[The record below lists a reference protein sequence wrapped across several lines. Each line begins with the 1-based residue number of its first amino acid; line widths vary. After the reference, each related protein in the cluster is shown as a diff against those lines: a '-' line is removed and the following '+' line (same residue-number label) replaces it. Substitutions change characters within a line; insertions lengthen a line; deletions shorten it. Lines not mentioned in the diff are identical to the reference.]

1 MKEMWSHLGGFGK
14 LLVTVLLVFTS
25 FMVFSLIALLAALP
39 FSDGLSL
46 LSGPQAPLSTGM
58 LRYFQIVQSISVF
71 IIPSLLAGLL
81 FWGHLTRGIGFTQP
95 RAGSIIFSLLI
106 IVVSQP
112 LVSYL
117 GIWNSSMQLPDML
130 RGLEQWMARS
140 EENAADFIFQ
150 ILDTDDPAILL
161 LNILM
166 IAILPALGEEM
177 LFRGVLQPIFGEWF
191 RNNHIAILVTA
202 FLFSAIHL
210 QFFTFMPRF
219 FLGLALGYL
228 MVWSRNLW
236 YPIAGHFANNFLS
249 LVIFYF
255 YRHTHPEINPL
266 EPDAEMLSPVWLIP
280 SIILLFWLSWS
291 FFRKENS
298 LKS

>member
-25 FMVFSLIALLAALP
+25 FMVFSLIAVLAALP

-46 LSGPQAPLSTGM
+46 LDGPQASLTTGM

-81 FWGHLTRGIGFTQP
+81 FWGHLTRGIGFSKPQG
-95 RAGSIIFSLLI
+95 GSVILSLLI
-106 IVVSQP
+106 ILVSQP

-117 GIWNSSMQLPDML
+117 GIWNSSMELPDAL

-150 ILDTDDPAILL
+150 ILDTDAPAILL

-177 LFRGVLQPIFGEWF
+177 LFRGVLQPVFGEWF
-191 RNNHIAILVTA
+191 RSKHLAVLVTA

-228 MVWSRNLW
+228 MVWSKNLW
-236 YPIAGHFANNFLS
+236 YPVAGHFANNFLS
-249 LVIFYF
+249 LAIFYF
-255 YRHTHPEINPL
+255 YRHTNPDINPL
-266 EPDAEMLSPVWLIP
+266 EPEAEMLSPVWLLP
-280 SIILLFWLSWS
+280 SVVLLFWLSWA